1 MLPPEAVRL
10 TLFVNMIDG
19 ADGNTDTVGKDRT
32 VAALIGSDWGVA
44 LVLLALT
51 LPLAPLTAS
60 DFNRI
65 YTVVADTEVPLL
77 ATVTVAPYP
86 DPLLND
92 TS

>member
-32 VAALIGSDWGVA
+32 VDAPVDTVCDVA

-51 LPLAPLTAS
+51 FPLAPLTAS

-65 YTVVADTEVPLL
+65 YTVVADTEVPFL